1 MTNEEKIKN
10 KSAEEVAEILKFAGL
25 TADDLE
31 NWLKVSNWLA
41 SEAVEE

>member
-1 MTNEEKIKN
+1 MTNEEKIRNKN
-10 KSAEEVAEILKFAGL
+10 AEEIAEILKLAGL

-31 NWLKVSNWLA
+31 NWLKVNNWLA